1 MTATIINMD
10 LVWADKLTPGSLM
23 IDDLIKVDDE
33 LIEVRNIDS
42 DATGDNYF
50 IEYTDVYGES
60 DTVTISHDAYV
71 DLYVY
76 IETEEQGPG
85 APNVRFALIKIDLY
99 FSHFSDKIN
108 I

>member
-76 IETEEQGPG
+76 IETEE
-85 APNVRFALIKIDLY
+85 
-99 FSHFSDKIN
+99 
-108 I
+108 